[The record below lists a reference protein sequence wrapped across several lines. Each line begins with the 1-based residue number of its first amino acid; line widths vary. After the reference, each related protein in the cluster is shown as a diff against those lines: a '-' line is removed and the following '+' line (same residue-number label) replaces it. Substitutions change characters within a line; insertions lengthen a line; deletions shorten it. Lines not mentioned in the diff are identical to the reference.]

1 MSTVVRTYIKLRVD
15 VTFASEKS
23 QTFDK
28 VIYDQMESSIDQFP
42 VYPHIYCVHR
52 LLWLGVKTYSNVALL

>member
-1 MSTVVRTYIKLRVD
+1 MSTEVRTYIKLRVD

-42 VYPHIYCVHR
+42 VSHIYCVHR